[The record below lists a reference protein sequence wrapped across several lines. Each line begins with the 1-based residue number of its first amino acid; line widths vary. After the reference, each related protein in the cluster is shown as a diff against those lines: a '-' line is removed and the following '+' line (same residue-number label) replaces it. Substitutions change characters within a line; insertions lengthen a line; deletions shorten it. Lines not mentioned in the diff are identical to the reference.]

1 MVAKWM
7 PQQDD
12 LTKGSA
18 QQLVNEVEGLIP
30 SLSGETKGNAYYLVG
45 RAYHKL
51 ENTGDACSMME
62 KAKPLVRG
70 GTLDVVNLTIESICK

>member
-1 MVAKWM
+1 M

-18 QQLVNEVEGLIP
+18 QQLVNELEAAIP
-30 SLSGETKGNAYYLVG
+30 GLSGETKGNAYYLVG

-51 ENTGDACSMME
+51 DNTGDACAMME

-70 GTLDVVNLTIESICK
+70 STLEVVNLTIESICK